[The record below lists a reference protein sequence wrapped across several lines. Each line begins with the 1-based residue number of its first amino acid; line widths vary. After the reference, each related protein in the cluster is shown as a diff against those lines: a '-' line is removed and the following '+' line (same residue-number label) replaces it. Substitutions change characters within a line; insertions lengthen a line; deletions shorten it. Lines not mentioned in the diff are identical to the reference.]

1 MKWRLALVAASGLAL
16 ATGAPVLAQ
25 QPAAVGHPGTPEKS
39 DVHVAQL
46 YGLVKQVHATG
57 LEHADHAALMAQ
69 LKTIADAHAAETG
82 ADAAMTEGRVFEM
95 AHQAVMAAEAD
106 PHVLDSLDTFWT
118 TLHAAAGPAAHA
130 PPPAAATKSLQD
142 DSSWRTD
149 PHIRSFYDLSVQML
163 GTGKKL
169 DRPAYEARA
178 REIFQAFAVARGM
191 DPAAMQD
198 HLKAIPGQMIQIA
211 KQDPKVLQSFD
222 AFVVALM
229 GPE

>member
-25 QPAAVGHPGTPEKS
+25 QPAVVGHPGAPEKS

-57 LEHADHAALMAQ
+57 LEHADHPALMAQ

-82 ADAAMTEGRVFEM
+82 ADATMMEGRVFEM

-118 TLHAAAGPAAHA
+118 TLHAAAEPAAHA
-130 PPPAAATKSLQD
+130 LQPTSTTKSLQD

-163 GTGKKL
+163 GTGKRL
-169 DRPAYEARA
+169 DRAAYEARA
-178 REIFQAFAVARGM
+178 HEIFQAFAVARGM